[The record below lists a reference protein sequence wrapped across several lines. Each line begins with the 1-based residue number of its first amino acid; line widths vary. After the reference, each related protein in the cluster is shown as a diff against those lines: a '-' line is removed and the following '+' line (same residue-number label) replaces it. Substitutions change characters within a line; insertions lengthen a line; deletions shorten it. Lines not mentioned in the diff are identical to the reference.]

1 MNNILR
7 PFLRKFV
14 LVFFGDILICSS
26 PWPEHLQHVCLV
38 LDALHTHGIH
48 LNRSKCSFSVLFVTY
63 LGHVISSDVVAM
75 DSDKVE
81 LVSSSPEPC
90 LPQGVRSFMTLAGY
104 YRKFV

>member
-1 MNNILR
+1 V
-7 PFLRKFV
+7 PFV
-14 LVFFGDILICSS
+14 
-26 PWPEHLQHVCLV
+26 
-38 LDALHTHGIH
+38 A
-48 LNRSKCSFSVLFVTY
+48 Y